1 MLKGPLHDG
10 KRGQQGLSIVELLVG
25 VAIGLVITAA
35 ATLLMSGQLVENRR
49 LLTET
54 QVQQDLRAA
63 TDIMAREMRRA
74 GGANEGVSLES
85 IWYPGSSRVVNNDNA
100 QVLRVPSGT
109 SVEFEYFPGPF
120 PGGPSTYQNL
130 SKFSLQG
137 ARIKTE
143 MGGGPQD
150 LTDANVMRVTA
161 FAPTVSSDSSA
172 SIVLP
177 CPNLCPDP
185 LGGPPSGTACWPKF
199 QVRKGTIAVEARA
212 LRDDTVKRAINS
224 TVRLRNDNLV
234 FFNPLTN
241 QMCPP

>member
-1 MLKGPLHDG
+1 MLSQRLQAAR
-10 KRGQQGLSIVELLVG
+10 RGQAGLSIVELLVG

-74 GGANEGVSLES
+74 GGSNEFVSLES
-85 IWYPGSSRVVNNDNA
+85 IWYPGSGQVVNNSMA
-100 QVLRVPSGT
+100 QVLNVTSAT
-109 SVEFEYFPGPF
+109 SVEFDYFPGPF
-120 PGGPSTYQNL
+120 VSAPPGPMGL
-130 SKFSLQG
+130 SRFSLQS

-161 FAPTVSSDSSA
+161 FTPTVSSDSSA
-172 SIVLP
+172 AIVLP
-177 CPNLCPDP
+177 CPKVCPDAT
-185 LGGPPSGTACWPKF
+185 TACWPRF
-199 QVRKGTIAVEARA
+199 QVRRGNIAVEAEA
-212 LRDDTVKRAINS
+212 LRDATVKRAISS

-234 FFNPLTN
+234 FFDPASN